1 MISVSSPRF
10 DLPQE
15 AQMSQAKKA
24 NFVCHFCN
32 EVGHKAIACPQ
43 LIPSLKREQGANN
56 SDSVPSTRPNLSLKH
71 DLRPLDQ
78 VTCFKVR
85 VNPLV
90 YFQLSFWYSTSGILS
105 HQD

>member
-1 MISVSSPRF
+1 
-10 DLPQE
+10 
-15 AQMSQAKKA
+15 MSQAKKA
-24 NFVCHFCN
+24 NFVCHFCS

-78 VTCFKVR
+78 VTCFKVG
-85 VNPLV
+85 V
-90 YFQLSFWYSTSGILS
+90 STYSVFPTFFLIFS
-105 HQD
+105 